1 MSPPP
6 ELRDLYREAAK
17 MIHPD
22 LAADEEERDRRTKLM
37 AALNAAYG
45 AGDSEAISRMI
56 DGEAA
61 RPEAI
66 IGDDIASRLVR
77 VLRKLAQVR
86 SRLAE
91 LAQMGEAL
99 QVDPLITLFAQCRD
113 PWQSGEDPLAEDEAS
128 LRTRIADAQA
138 PWQAGQNLRRDVP
151 DSSWLSQSWQPSVIS
166 LDASA

>member
-1 MSPPP
+1 
-6 ELRDLYREAAK
+6 
-17 MIHPD
+17 
-22 LAADEEERDRRTKLM
+22 M
-37 AALNAAYG
+37 AALNAAYA
-45 AGDSEAISRMI
+45 AGDAEAIARMI